1 MLTINCIQVSYDSN
15 LRLYMML
22 RLQDSIEVDPSG
34 LRLTYKDDIEEWC
47 TLIGDADLDEC
58 RAVCC
63 ATATMRLQAS

>member
-1 MLTINCIQVSYDSN
+1 
-15 LRLYMML
+15 MML